1 MSTKPYIRN
10 METPERTAEHR
21 ENSNRVLE
29 VRAARPAAHRPA
41 THANRASICPLLIA
55 LARVL
60 APTAR

>member
-29 VRAARPAAHRPA
+29 VRPAAHRPA
-41 THANRASICPLLIA
+41 THANHASICPLLIA